1 MTFTS
6 ASNSLLVRFETYLAG
21 VFHPVPQERVVAGV
35 IQSFYTWFFAFLR
48 NAFICGVLQYLAD
61 ASGSVT
67 LQVFAVIAYVALAA
81 YCLSYVNVWVLTP
94 FHFVK
99 HKRLGFWLD
108 ALVTLAVL
116 LSLGYAILAGTS
128 FAIDE
133 IAKGHA
139 ASRTNAPHNSAV
151 RPPSP

>member
-6 ASNSLLVRFETYLAG
+6 AGNSLLVRFETYLAG

-67 LQVFAVIAYVALAA
+67 LQAFAVIAYVALAA

-139 ASRTNAPHNSAV
+139 ASRTNAPHGSAV

>member
-1 MTFTS
+1 MTYTS
-6 ASNSLLVRFETYLAG
+6 AANSLLARFETYLAG
-21 VFHPVPQERVVAGV
+21 VFHPVPQERVVAGA

-67 LQVFAVIAYVALAA
+67 LQVFAIIAYVALAA

-108 ALVTLAVL
+108 AVVTLAVL
-116 LSLGYAILAGTS
+116 LSLGYAVLAGTS

-139 ASRTNAPHNSAV
+139 ASRTNAPHNSAI
-151 RPPSP
+151 RAPGQ